1 MGVGC
6 TVVVDALVLATFG
19 LGWTTDAYFLATT
32 VPLALTPVLAVQAW
46 VVVQPLF
53 IHARENEGEQSGWL
67 VLNLIITTSAVIV
80 FILAAIGAL
89 SSTWLIRTQ
98 APGLEAPA
106 LVLATRA
113 SWVCFL
119 MLPMVCAT
127 TIMQSALNGCG
138 SFALPG
144 SAKLIESASRLV
156 FLLVFHRQLGVFAL
170 VLGTFVG
177 VLIQLAV
184 FYRALL
190 QCGYRYQWHFSLR
203 HPVFTRSWRMMR
215 YPLTSQ
221 LASVGVEIANNALA
235 SMVGAGGISALRF
248 ATRIVDSLAGLF
260 ANSIVVAAAPT
271 LASDLALGD
280 TGKAQGSLRHALHLL
295 LLVTIPMSMWL
306 AVMGQPLIAFLYE
319 RKNFTTADVHVVA
332 SVLMLMIPYI
342 FLSRLL
348 GLTELVFFGRCDTKT
363 PFIGSML
370 IAVLFIGTSLAL
382 FPLLSL
388 YALPIGRSASY
399 FIGSLLMLY
408 LARRELGGLGLH
420 RLWNS
425 TGRIVLASMAM
436 AALTLFMLK
445 FVESVPLHG
454 FMKQAISLGVPS
466 LAGGSVLLWAL
477 MMLKVVNGASVY
489 SLPGMRWL
497 QIRT

>member
-1 MGVGC
+1 M
-6 TVVVDALVLATFG
+6 VVDALVLAIFG

-32 VPLALTPVLAVQAW
+32 VPLALTPVLTVQAW

-53 IHARENEGEQSGWL
+53 IHARENEGEQSGWP

-89 SSTWLIRTQ
+89 SSTWLIRAQ
-98 APGLEAPA
+98 APGLDAPA
-106 LVLATRA
+106 LTLATRA

-119 MLPMVCAT
+119 VLPLVCSS
-127 TIMQSALNGCG
+127 TIMQSALNACG

-144 SAKLIESASRLV
+144 AAKLIESASRLV
-156 FLLVFHRQLGVFAL
+156 FLLMFHRQLGVFAL
-170 VLGTFVG
+170 VLGTSVG
-177 VLIQLAV
+177 VLLQLTL
-184 FYRALL
+184 FYRALSKW
-190 QCGYRYQWHFSLR
+190 GYRYQWHFSLR
-203 HPVFTRSWRMMR
+203 HPVFTRSSGMMR
-215 YPLTSQ
+215 YPLISQ
-221 LASVGVEIANNALA
+221 LAGTGVEIANNALA
-235 SMVGAGGISALRF
+235 SMIGAGGISALRF
-248 ATRIVDSLAGLF
+248 ATRIIDSLAGLF

-280 TGKAQGSLRHALHLL
+280 TRKAQGSLRHAVHLL
-295 LLVTIPMSMWL
+295 LLVTIPLSMWL

-319 RKNFTTADVHVVA
+319 RKNFTTDNVHLIA

-382 FPLLSL
+382 FPLLNL
-388 YALPIGRSASY
+388 YALPIGRSTAY

-408 LARRELGGLGLH
+408 LARRELGGLEFHL
-420 RLWNS
+420 LKSS
-425 TGRIVLASMAM
+425 TARILLASTAM
-436 AALTLFMLK
+436 AALVLLALR

-454 FMKQAISLGVPS
+454 FIRQVVSLGVPS
-466 LAGGSVLLWAL
+466 LVGGSFLLWAL
-477 MMLKVVNGASVY
+477 IMLRVVNGASVY

-497 QIRT
+497 QMRT